1 MKLRIISGLLKGRFI
16 SVSDKGEFRPTS
28 ERTRES
34 LSQIIQ
40 PYLDNARIADI
51 CAGSGAF
58 GFEMISR
65 GAVHADF
72 VELDRMR
79 AAAIRKNAGE
89 LGIEDKCTV
98 INNDVNYFLEKT
110 SGSYDLIFFD
120 PPYDDQ
126 TLKNLVSRLC
136 ERLNPDGILLYESR
150 KMRRTDTTYSLTP
163 DNQPFEIRTFGDTM
177 VSFFKN
183 PAIKSAQ

>member
-34 LSQIIQ
+34 LSQIIE
-40 PYLDNARIADI
+40 PYLDNAYVADV

-72 VELDRMR
+72 VEQDRMR
-79 AAAIRKNAGE
+79 AAAIRKNAAD

-98 INNDVNYFLEKT
+98 INNDVTWFLEKT
-110 SGSYDLIFFD
+110 TATYDLIFFD
-120 PPYDDQ
+120 PPYDDNA
-126 TLKNLVSRLC
+126 LKSVVSILC
-136 ERLNPDGILLYESR
+136 SRLNPDGILLYESR
-150 KMRRTDTTYSLTP
+150 KMRRTDTAYSVRP

-183 PAIKSAQ
+183 PGVVSTL

>member
-16 SVSDKGEFRPTS
+16 NVSDNGGFRPTS

-34 LSQIIQ
+34 LSQIIEQ
-40 PYLDNARIADI
+40 YLDSARVADI

-72 VELDRMR
+72 IERDRMR
-79 AAAIRKNAGE
+79 AAAILKNAAV
-89 LGIEDKCTV
+89 LDIQSKCTV
-98 INNDVNYFLEKT
+98 INNDVHYFLEKT
-110 SGSYDLIFFD
+110 IGTYDLIFFD
-120 PPYDDQ
+120 PPYDDLD
-126 TLKNLVSRLC
+126 LKSVVPALC
-136 ERLNPDGILLYESR
+136 SRLNPDGILLYESR

-163 DNQPFEIRTFGDTM
+163 DNQPFDIRTFGDTM
-177 VSFFKN
+177 VSFFKK
-183 PAIKSAQ
+183 PVSTTSP

>member
-40 PYLDNARIADI
+40 SHLENARVADI

-65 GAVHADF
+65 GAEHADF
-72 VELDRMR
+72 VERDRMR
-79 AAAIRKNAGE
+79 AAAIRKNADE
-89 LGIEDKCTV
+89 LNIEDKCTI

-110 SGSYDLIFFD
+110 SGTYDLIFFD

-126 TLKNLVSRLC
+126 ALKSVVSRLC

-150 KMRRTDTTYSLTP
+150 KMRRTDTTYSVTP
-163 DNQPFEIRTFGDTM
+163 GNQPFEIRTFGDTM

-183 PAIKSAQ
+183 PVNISSQ

>member
-1 MKLRIISGLLKGRFI
+1 MKLRIISGLYKGRFI

-34 LSQIIQ
+34 LSQIIE
-40 PYLDNARIADI
+40 PHIDNARVADI

-72 VELDRMR
+72 IECDRMR
-79 AAAIRKNAGE
+79 AAAIRKNAAALE
-89 LGIEDKCTV
+89 IEDKCTI
-98 INNDVNYFLEKT
+98 INNDVDYFLEKT
-110 SGSYDLIFFD
+110 NSTYDLIFFD

-126 TLKNLVSRLC
+126 TLKGAVSSLC
-136 ERLNPDGILLYESR
+136 SRLNPDGILLYESR
-150 KMRRTDTTYSLTP
+150 KMRRSDSAYSATQ
-163 DNQPFEIRTFGDTM
+163 DIQPFEIRTFGDTM
-177 VSFFKN
+177 VSFFK
-183 PAIKSAQ
+183 KTVSTSTQ

>member
-1 MKLRIISGLLKGRFI
+1 MRLRIIAGLLKGRFI

-40 PYLDNARIADI
+40 PYLDNARVADI

-72 VELDRMR
+72 VERDRMR
-79 AAAIRKNAGE
+79 AAAIRKNAGV
-89 LGIEDKCTV
+89 LDIEDKCTV
-98 INNDVNYFLEKT
+98 INNDVTYFLEKT
-110 SGSYDLIFFD
+110 TSTYDLIFFD

-126 TLKNLVSRLC
+126 ALKNVVPGLC
-136 ERLNPDGILLYESR
+136 SRLNPDGILLYESR
-150 KMRRTDTTYSLTP
+150 KMRRTDTTYSITP
-163 DNQPFEIRTFGDTM
+163 DYQPFEIRTFGDTM

-183 PAIKSAQ
+183 PAVVLPQ

>member
-16 SVSDKGEFRPTS
+16 TVSDKGEFRPTS

-40 PYLDNARIADI
+40 PYLDNAQVADI

-65 GAVHADF
+65 GAAHADF
-72 VELDRMR
+72 IELDRMR
-79 AAAIRKNAGE
+79 AAAIRKNSGD
-89 LGIEDKCTV
+89 LDIEDKCTV
-98 INNDVNYFLEKT
+98 INKDVNYFLEKT
-110 SGSYDLIFFD
+110 TSTYDLIFFD
-120 PPYDDQ
+120 PPYDDPA
-126 TLKNLVSRLC
+126 LKNAVPRLC
-136 ERLNPDGILLYESR
+136 NRLNPEGILLYESR
-150 KMRRTDTTYSLTP
+150 KMRRTDATYSVTP

-177 VSFFKN
+177 ISFFRN
-183 PAIKSAQ
+183 PTIVSPQ

>member
-40 PYLDNARIADI
+40 PYLDNARVADI

-72 VELDRMR
+72 VERDRMR
-79 AAAIRKNAGE
+79 AAAIRKNAAE
-89 LGIEDKCTV
+89 LDIEDKCTV
-98 INNDVNYFLEKT
+98 VNNDLNYFLEKT
-110 SGSYDLIFFD
+110 TGTYDLIFFD

-126 TLKNLVSRLC
+126 ELKSAVSKLC
-136 ERLNPDGILLYESR
+136 SRLNPDGILLYESR
-150 KMRRTDTTYSLTP
+150 KMRRTDTTFSVTP

-177 VSFFKN
+177 VSFFKK
-183 PAIKSAQ
+183 PVVTSTQ